1 VKRRRRGYSLI
12 EVMAAGAM
20 FATGFTAVLSATATY
35 MGIVEHNRRLGDVW
49 RLLQGEATTL
59 RALPDTA
66 PQWNG
71 NGSVQLDRFGNPG
84 GDFTLSRT
92 VEPDQPVAGARRITI
107 TASWPERTGTRT
119 ATLVLHR

>member
-1 VKRRRRGYSLI
+1 MKRPGYSLI
-12 EVMAAGAM
+12 EVMVAGAL
-20 FATGFTAVLSATATY
+20 FATGFMAVISATATY

-49 RLLQGEATTL
+49 RLLQGEASTL

-71 NGSVQLDRFGNPG
+71 NGSVLVDRFGNPG
-84 GDFTLSRT
+84 GGFTIART
-92 VEPDQPVAGARRITI
+92 VEQDQPFVGARRITI
-107 TASWPERTGTRT
+107 TASWTERTGTRN